1 MTRLPESTARR
12 YGKVFDEI
20 AAEYDRH
27 RPTYPDELVDQA
39 CRVAGIGSGD
49 HVLEVGCGSGQLSR
63 GLVARGLHVTALEPG
78 KSLIALARQNLEGA
92 GEVEFV
98 NAQFEDA
105 LLPREQFQ
113 AVFSA
118 SAFHWV
124 DPRVSWQKTADVLV
138 PGGTLALVQYCGL
151 EEPRS
156 KRDQEAALAAIR
168 KVAPDIAANWPT
180 YRDLDAT
187 LAGIEQRR
195 GNVSEVWAWL
205 GSYDIG
211 QDYASRLFGDVQ
223 VAVMPK
229 LSEHTPDELGALV
242 RTMSFYA
249 RLSTHQRQALEREY
263 EAIYERLGRPIRAS
277 TVAALVTAR
286 RSTQEDDHRT
296 SPQGTPHLFDPPA
309 GPGEGGMCGGTG
321 DQTDQDSRSASHGA
335 ATSLIAMASI
345 ESVTLEVAGPPP
357 STASTPPPSV
367 WAPRYACGPACNP
380 GARGHR

>member
-1 MTRLPESTARR
+1 MTRLPESNARC

-20 AAEYDRH
+20 AVEYDRR

-39 CRVAGIGSGD
+39 CEVAGIGSGD
-49 HVLEVGCGSGQLSR
+49 HVLEVGCGSGQLTR
-63 GLVARGLHVTALEPG
+63 ALVARGLHVTALEPG

-92 GEVEFV
+92 GDLEFV
-98 NAQFEDA
+98 NAQFEHA
-105 LLPREQFQ
+105 LLPREQFR

-124 DPRVSWQKTADVLV
+124 DPKVSWQRAADVLV

-151 EEPRS
+151 EDPRS

-168 KVAPDIAANWPT
+168 NVAQDLAANWPT

-187 LAGIEQRR
+187 LAGMQQRR

-205 GSYDIG
+205 GSYDVR
-211 QDYASRLFGDVQ
+211 QDYAGRLFGDVQ

-229 LSEHTPDELGALV
+229 LIEHTPDELNSLL

-249 RLSTHQRQALEREY
+249 RLSPGQRQALEREN

-286 RSTQEDDHRT
+286 RSTEADAHRT
-296 SPQGTPHLFDPPA
+296 SPG
-309 GPGEGGMCGGTG
+309 
-321 DQTDQDSRSASHGA
+321 
-335 ATSLIAMASI
+335 
-345 ESVTLEVAGPPP
+345 
-357 STASTPPPSV
+357 
-367 WAPRYACGPACNP
+367 
-380 GARGHR
+380 

>member
-12 YGKVFDEI
+12 YGKVFDGI
-20 AAEYDRH
+20 AAEYDRR

-39 CRVAGIGSGD
+39 CEVAGIGSGD
-49 HVLEVGCGSGQLSR
+49 RVLEVGCGSGQLTR

-78 KSLIALARQNLEGA
+78 KNLIALARQNLEGA

-124 DPRVSWQKTADVLV
+124 DPKVSWQKAADVLV
-138 PGGTLALVQYCGL
+138 SGGMLALVQYFGL

-156 KRDQEAALAAIR
+156 KQDQEAALAALR

-187 LAGIEQRR
+187 LAGMEQRS
-195 GNVSEVWAWL
+195 GNVSQVWAWL

-229 LSEHTPDELGALV
+229 LIEHTPDDLNALV

-249 RLSTHQRQALEREY
+249 RLSPDQRQALEHEH
-263 EAIYERLGRPIRAS
+263 EAIYERLGRSIRAS
-277 TVAALVTAR
+277 TVATLVTAR
-286 RSTQEDDHRT
+286 RSTEGDDRRT
-296 SPQGTPHLFDPPA
+296 SPQCTP
-309 GPGEGGMCGGTG
+309 
-321 DQTDQDSRSASHGA
+321 R
-335 ATSLIAMASI
+335 
-345 ESVTLEVAGPPP
+345 
-357 STASTPPPSV
+357 
-367 WAPRYACGPACNP
+367 
-380 GARGHR
+380 

>member
-1 MTRLPESTARR
+1 MTRRPESAARR
-12 YGKVFDEI
+12 YGQVFDEI
-20 AAEYDRH
+20 ADEYDRR
-27 RPTYPDELVDQA
+27 RPAYPDELIDQA

-49 HVLEVGCGSGQLSR
+49 HVLEVGCGSGQLTR
-63 GLVARGLHVTALEPG
+63 GLVARGLRVTALEPG
-78 KSLIALARQNLEGA
+78 KNLVALARRNLAGA

-105 LLPREQFQ
+105 FLPRKQFQ

-124 DPRVSWQKTADVLV
+124 DPKVSWQKAADVLV
-138 PGGTLALVQYCGL
+138 PGGTLALVQYFGI

-156 KRDQEAALAAIR
+156 KPDQEAALAALR
-168 KVAPDIAANWPT
+168 KVAPDAAANWPA

-187 LAGIEQRR
+187 LAGVEQRR

-211 QDYASRLFGDVQ
+211 QDYAGRLFGDVQ

-229 LSEHTPDELGALV
+229 LIENTPDKLNAV
-242 RTMSFYA
+242 IRTMSFFA
-249 RLSTHQRQALEREY
+249 RLSPDQRQALEREY

-286 RSTQEDDHRT
+286 CR
-296 SPQGTPHLFDPPA
+296 PA
-309 GPGEGGMCGGTG
+309 
-321 DQTDQDSRSASHGA
+321 
-335 ATSLIAMASI
+335 
-345 ESVTLEVAGPPP
+345 
-357 STASTPPPSV
+357 
-367 WAPRYACGPACNP
+367 
-380 GARGHR
+380 